1 MKWQNEEI
9 KNLINTYKNEGSGN
23 DRINRTVKGFVK
35 YQRDKK
41 SKLVNEVI
49 TRKKEAI
56 ERKLRDLI
64 RYNFG
69 SDYQKTLLKDKEKK
83 KEDFTDDDIDALIKT
98 ETAFNASK
106 TAQKTDFTDAD
117 IDALIKTETDFDASK
132 TAQKR
137 FLFDILSLTFNKNDE
152 ENMNKVNNMVD
163 DFDTRYG
170 VNWKPEVF
178 LKFDFDFNFILEIKK
193 SKCEGMH

>member
-23 DRINRTVKGFVK
+23 DRINRTVTGFVK

-69 SDYQKTLLKDKEKK
+69 SDYQKKLLKDKEKK
-83 KEDFTDDDIDALIKT
+83 KEDFTDD
-98 ETAFNASK
+98 
-106 TAQKTDFTDAD
+106 D

-163 DFDTRYG
+163 DFDARYG